1 MSPKSKSRKQV
12 KAKVV
17 PPMLAGTKRRRHPSS
32 PGVPSFADDL
42 PPMTIP
48 NAKLRKQLTKLL
60 EAETPIR
67 PSAPNNVP
75 RTEFLERRKPTSF
88 DVAHRRRLTTS
99 PLRIR
104 PLPPPDLRTF
114 QPPPPSSPSEDPLL
128 LKGSKRRRRVRRS
141 DVKYPRPDSPT
152 RASKDKKRVPSS
164 SSVQTSRVPDYD
176 QDMSIG
182 FNDTTEWDNQPTN
195 DYVVALNFNLSTSP
209 QRNPSIKFGSPA
221 RFPSPYPSS
230 KNARSDPLPV
240 RSPVTEEN
248 DFWGVTQEIGHG
260 PSSDDSDNEE
270 LVEHPTRVEPLT
282 TPASPVAISTAG
294 GCTPPAENVRPRV
307 RAPTPRRKTLSERVA
322 ELGTKLGGE
331 GSSFR
336 APTSFTELN
345 ALPSDSVSPSKED
358 LTPPSDDTSLVAGVI
373 TQDQDSGLDL
383 ASQVERSVIVEAAAE
398 ELPRI
403 KFPLQNNGTATAMSI
418 EQPFDQFIVDPP
430 MEQSLNVSQ
439 DGPSPLPKDAL
450 STHNC
455 PRSPILK
462 QSTPKTILSD
472 LPTESSPAPRFE
484 FQSPTSHMVKPSP
497 FFHQTPIQK
506 QFRQQHQHFDFDFQ
520 SPTSSSLCLINIPAI
535 TVPSQHQDSFNMGAD
550 TTMEVMEAFED
561 DDESSW
567 EGEDENGEPLV
578 HVSSIDPLAAAR
590 AAAILKLVSTCV
602 VVEHIIRFSYDHSI
616 AP

>member
-1 MSPKSKSRKQV
+1 
-12 KAKVV
+12 
-17 PPMLAGTKRRRHPSS
+17 MLAGTKRPRHPSS
-32 PGVPSFADDL
+32 PGVPSFADDY
-42 PPMTIP
+42 PSMTIP
-48 NAKLRKQLTKLL
+48 NAKIRKQLRNLL
-60 EAETPIR
+60 DADTPIR
-67 PSAPNNVP
+67 PSASNNVP
-75 RTEFLERRKPTSF
+75 RTEISERRKPTSF
-88 DVAHRRRLTTS
+88 DVAHRRRRTAS

-104 PLPPPDLRTF
+104 PMPPPDLRTF
-114 QPPPPSSPSEDPLL
+114 QPPRPPSPSEDPLL

-141 DVKYPRPDSPT
+141 DVKYPRPVSPT
-152 RASKDKKRVPSS
+152 RASKDKERAPTS
-164 SSVQTSRVPDYD
+164 SSVQTSRVPKYN

-182 FNDTTEWDNQPTN
+182 FNDTTEWDDQPTNN

-221 RFPSPYPSS
+221 RLASPYPSS
-230 KNARSDPLPV
+230 NNAKSDPLPV
-240 RSPVTEEN
+240 RSPVAEEN
-248 DFWGVTQEIGHG
+248 DFWGTTQEIGHG

-270 LVEHPTRVEPLT
+270 LVPVPSVPEHPTRVEPLT
-282 TPASPVAISTAG
+282 TPASPVAIPTAR
-294 GCTPPAENVRPRV
+294 GCTPPPENIRPRV

-345 ALPSDSVSPSKED
+345 ALTSDSVSPFKED
-358 LTPPSDDTSLVAGVI
+358 LTPPSDDNSVVAEVI

-383 ASQVERSVIVEAAAE
+383 ASQDEAAAE

-403 KFPLQNNGTATAMSI
+403 KDVVHPLQIDGAATAMWI
-418 EQPFDQFIVDPP
+418 DQPFDQFVADPP
-430 MEQSLNVSQ
+430 MERSPNVSQ
-439 DGPSPLPKDAL
+439 VGLSPLPKDAL
-450 STHNC
+450 STHNR

-462 QSTPKTILSD
+462 QSTPRTILSD
-472 LPTESSPAPRFE
+472 LPTESSPAPPRFE

-506 QFRQQHQHFDFDFQ
+506 QFRQPHQHFDFDFQ
-520 SPTSSSLCLINIPAI
+520 SPTPSSLCLINIPAI
-535 TVPSQHQDSFNMGAD
+535 TAPSQHQDSFNKGAD
-550 TTMEVMEAFED
+550 KTMEVMEAFED
-561 DDESSW
+561 DEESSW

-590 AAAILKLVSTCV
+590 AAAILKLVSTYV
-602 VVEHIIRFSYDHSI
+602 VLEHIVGSSYDHSI